1 MLSAI
6 TYTIISVLIVS
17 LVSFIGVLSL
27 SLSHKTMDKL
37 LLTLVSISAGTLFG
51 GALLHLLP
59 EAAGESGLTLSV
71 SLLVLLGVII
81 FFAVERLIHLH
92 HCVEPRHHSHPG
104 QQKEYIGFLSLTGDG
119 FHNFLDGLIIAGA
132 YLIDTP
138 VGIAT
143 TIAVIIHEI
152 PQEIADFGVLLYSGF
167 SKAKALFFNFL
178 SAATAILGAI
188 VGLLLSSRI
197 ESFSLTLLPIATG
210 GFLYIAGSN
219 LIPELHKECGWK
231 ESIIH
236 FGAMLFG
243 IALMVALLWLE

>member
-1 MLSAI
+1 M
-6 TYTIISVLIVS
+6 SVLALILAATVANS
-17 LVSFIGVLSL
+17 LVALAGAVTLGWSA
-27 SLSHKTMDKL
+27 KTLDRIL
-37 LLTLVSISAGTLFG
+37 HILVGFSAGTLLA
-51 GALLHLLP
+51 GAFFHLLAESLEEMPAMEAFYLVFAGFILFFVLERLLHWHHCHEGKCDVHPFSYL
-59 EAAGESGLTLSV
+59 
-71 SLLVLLGVII
+71 II
-81 FFAVERLIHLH
+81 F
-92 HCVEPRHHSHPG
+92 
-104 QQKEYIGFLSLTGDG
+104 GDAI
-119 FHNFLDGLIIAGA
+119 HNFVDGLIIAGA